1 MDSRMVLEDLEQLAQ
16 ALGLEIRYESLGDD
30 EYAARSGRCRLRGR
44 EVILVDRRLGIEARI
59 KVLKSELERMDL
71 GGLWVKPYLR
81 ELLDSSE

>member
-1 MDSRMVLEDLEQLAQ
+1 
-16 ALGLEIRYESLGDD
+16 
-30 EYAARSGRCRLRGR
+30 
-44 EVILVDRRLGIEARI
+44 VILVDRRLGIEARI